1 MQLWSLIGASWKS
14 NISLNGLKSWH
25 IGFSCIFVFCEHSSL
40 ANIVPSTMVMTPT
53 IDVNDIISIKC
64 KPAQIHY
71 WHQWI
76 RLWMKAFQSQREQK
90 KWRISTRIFCLMRCC
105 SSIIITC
112 RKWFRSSIFA
122 HCARSGVYLIYSN
135 SKSFFGR
142 QTNLYSPHASIV
154 QSILNFVI
162 RYEQS

>member
-76 RLWMKAFQSQREQK
+76 RLWMKAFQSWLREQ

-105 SSIIITC
+105 SWIIDYYHLSKMIQVFNICTLC
-112 RKWFRSSIFA
+112 SLRSLP
-122 HCARSGVYLIYSN
+122 YL
-135 SKSFFGR
+135 F
-142 QTNLYSPHASIV
+142 
-154 QSILNFVI
+154 
-162 RYEQS
+162 E

>member
-90 KWRISTRIFCLMRCC
+90 HEESQLGSFVWCVAV
-105 SSIIITC
+105 C
-112 RKWFRSSIFA
+112 RLLSLVEND
-122 HCARSGVYLIYSN
+122 SGLQYLHTVLALEFTLFIRTA
-135 SKSFFGR
+135 SFFWK
-142 QTNLYSPHASIV
+142 TNKLVFTTCKHSTV
-154 QSILNFVI
+154 DFELCD
-162 RYEQS
+162 